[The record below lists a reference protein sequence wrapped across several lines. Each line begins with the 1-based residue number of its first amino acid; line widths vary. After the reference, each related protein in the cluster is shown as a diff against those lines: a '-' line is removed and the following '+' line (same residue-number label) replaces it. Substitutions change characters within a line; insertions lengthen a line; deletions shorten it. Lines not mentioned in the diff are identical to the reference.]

1 MSRELR
7 ALRMRGPGEEV
18 LVEQKFVVL
27 RQGISESAIEVLVP
41 RPRMLRSMFRSI
53 FQHLSA
59 NCIPFAVL
67 AQMLASLH
75 RELVT
80 RRHL

>member
-41 RPRMLRSMFRSI
+41 RPRMLRSSGGSR
-53 FQHLSA
+53 
-59 NCIPFAVL
+59 
-67 AQMLASLH
+67 
-75 RELVT
+75 
-80 RRHL
+80 